1 MSYIAL
7 TRTQSQLYTSDSG
20 QTTLDKVT
28 KTAPNSSPSVT
39 TENVKGKN
47 VEVLNAGKVK
57 VQLDS
62 PNAAVS
68 DKITNLTLKE
78 MTQLQELVDL
88 KKQVLSIDSTN
99 VGLIAVKIISGS
111 TNDFEVELAAITDK
125 LKRTQNELK
134 IQEIKVA
141 KAKHEQEMSE
151 NLSKIKESEEALQKA
166 EKAGLASKII
176 GWFAAIASIVVG
188 SILVATGFGAAVGG
202 LMIAGGVM
210 GVISMTLQEPAV
222 NEALVEA
229 GVDVDTLNK
238 IVVALEII
246 VAIVSVIVTF
256 GGSAAGSL
264 AKFAAKSAAKIAQ
277 KVAEVAARVAANLA
291 KLAAMGSTAATTT
304 AKAFRFGT
312 EAVDI
317 ITSASKGTTD
327 AVLSARKAN
336 TAQIQ
341 AEITEQKAAMAFSQ
355 AVLDK
360 LKEEIAKLIEDF
372 QELMSVIMQ
381 MIQAKG
387 ETLQAVMSRPATV

>member
-28 KTAPNSSPSVT
+28 KTEPNSSPSVT

-88 KKQVLSIDSTN
+88 KKQFLSIDSTN
-99 VGLIAVKIISGS
+99 VGLIAVKIISGY

-125 LKRTQNELK
+125 LKKAQNELK

-141 KAKHEQEMSE
+141 KEKHEQEMTE
-151 NLSKIKESEEALQKA
+151 NLSKIKESEEALKKA

-188 SILVATGFGAAVGG
+188 SILVATGFGATVGA

-210 GVISMTLQEPAV
+210 GVISMTIQEPAV
-222 NEALVEA
+222 KEALVEA

-238 IVVALEII
+238 VVVALEII

-256 GGSAAGSL
+256 GGYAAGSL

-277 KVAEVAARVAANLA
+277 KVAEVAARVAENLA
-291 KLAAMGSTAATTT
+291 KLAAMGSSAATTT

-317 ITSASKGTTD
+317 IISASKGTTD
-327 AVLSARKAN
+327 AVHSARKAN

-341 AEITEQKAAMAFSQ
+341 AEITEQKAAMVFSQ

-372 QELMSVIMQ
+372 QELMSVIVQ

>member
-1 MSYIAL
+1 MSSIAL
-7 TRTQSQLYTSDSG
+7 TRTQSQLYTPGSG

-28 KTAPNSSPSVT
+28 KTALHSSPSVT

-47 VEVLNAGKVK
+47 AEALNAGKVK
-57 VQLDS
+57 VQLDA

-68 DKITNLTLKE
+68 DKITDLTLKE
-78 MTQLQELVDL
+78 MTQLRELVDL

-99 VGLIAVKIISGS
+99 IGLIAVKIISGS

-125 LKRTQNELK
+125 LKSAQNDLK
-134 IQEIKVA
+134 IQEVKVA

-166 EKAGLASKII
+166 EKAGQASKII

-188 SILVATGFGAAVGG
+188 SILVATGFGAAVGA

-238 IVVALEII
+238 VVMALEII

-277 KVAEVAARVAANLA
+277 KIAEVAARVAANLA
-291 KLAAMGSTAATTT
+291 KLAAMTSTAATTT

-312 EAVDI
+312 EVVDI
-317 ITSASKGTTD
+317 ITSVSKGTTD

-341 AEITEQKAAMAFSQ
+341 MEITEQKAAMAFSQ
-355 AVLDK
+355 AVIDK
-360 LKEEIAKLIEDF
+360 LKEEIAKLMEDF

-387 ETLQAVMSRPATV
+387 ETMQAVMSRPATV